1 MKEYVQY
8 VVLQRNN
15 INLNMNKDIISN
27 DKRIIFKQL
36 IIEYLIK
43 NIIGDTNGK

>member
-1 MKEYVQY
+1 
-8 VVLQRNN
+8 
-15 INLNMNKDIISN
+15 MNKDIISN